1 MRNNK
6 LKKIFNIFALILT
19 IIALL
24 TGCSTQQIEEKPFE
38 PENPAVK
45 ADSEQQEQ
53 QIDEAGYYTSPEEV
67 ALYIHTYNKLPSN
80 YITKKEATTL
90 GWKSSEGNLWEV
102 TDKKSIGGDLF
113 GNREGSLPKKD
124 GRKYFECDVNYEG
137 GFRGSERLVYSD
149 DGLIYYTSDHYKTFT
164 QLY

>member
-6 LKKIFNIFALILT
+6 LKKIFNIFVLILT

-24 TGCSTQQIEEKPFE
+24 TGCSTQQIEEKPLE
-38 PENPAVK
+38 PENPAVET
-45 ADSEQQEQ
+45 DTEQ
-53 QIDEAGYYTSPEEV
+53 QIYEDGYYTSPEEV
-67 ALYIHTYNKLPSN
+67 ALYIHTYNKLPTN

-137 GFRGSERLVYSD
+137 GFRGSERMVYSD